1 MFVLWWKLPEESE
14 EWSASSLPSR
24 VYNKT
29 STALPCCLWST
40 MGLSLDMFDTLT
52 TRWSCD
58 SAEIQRTWR
67 KGRQF
72 SGWQR
77 VKRKIGFIY
86 NKGKCGLQR
95 MLVKALSVRVKYR
108 LYILPWC
115 AGAFVLGKSLDCQTC
130 TRAHMGLE
138 RTRHELGR
146 LGAHKQAQMED
157 PFPRGIREA
166 LGIGPLLQLSPVQL
180 SPAMKWV

>member
-1 MFVLWWKLPEESE
+1 
-14 EWSASSLPSR
+14 
-24 VYNKT
+24 
-29 STALPCCLWST
+29 

-108 LYILPWC
+108 LYILP
-115 AGAFVLGKSLDCQTC
+115 
-130 TRAHMGLE
+130 
-138 RTRHELGR
+138 
-146 LGAHKQAQMED
+146 
-157 PFPRGIREA
+157 
-166 LGIGPLLQLSPVQL
+166 
-180 SPAMKWV
+180 